1 MDAGYDYLLMRKRSQ
16 QQRPYSTIGIFLF
29 IFGITLLVCS
39 ISYYGYMATASS
51 GSSGFNFDIL
61 ETVASEDSLAGETGT
76 VSAAVGVEMDFI
88 QQSSKQSHSPQPV
101 EAVNPLLVK
110 TAQATMRDPVTGSL

>member
-16 QQRPYSTIGIFLF
+16 QRPYGTIGIFLF
-29 IFGITLLVCS
+29 IFGITLLACG
-39 ISYYGYMATASS
+39 IAYYDYMATASS
-51 GSSGFNFDIL
+51 GSSGFNFDIS
-61 ETVASEDSLAGETGT
+61 ETAASEDSLAGETRT
-76 VSAAVGVEMDFI
+76 VSAAMGVETDFI

-110 TAQATMRDPVTGSL
+110 TAQATLRDPVTGSL

>member
-29 IFGITLLVCS
+29 IFGITLLVCG
-39 ISYYGYMATASS
+39 IAYYGYMATESS

-61 ETVASEDSLAGETGT
+61 ETAASEDDRAGETRT
-76 VSAAVGVEMDFI
+76 VSAAVGVETDFI

-110 TAQATMRDPVTGSL
+110 TAQATLRDPVTGSL

>member
-16 QQRPYSTIGIFLF
+16 QQRPYGTIGIFLF
-29 IFGITLLVCS
+29 IFGITLLTCG
-39 ISYYGYMATASS
+39 IAYYGYMATASS

-61 ETVASEDSLAGETGT
+61 ETAASEDDRAGETRT
-76 VSAAVGVEMDFI
+76 VSAAVGVETDFI

-110 TAQATMRDPVTGSL
+110 TAQATLRDPVTGSL

>member
-16 QQRPYSTIGIFLF
+16 QRPYGTIGIFLF
-29 IFGITLLVCS
+29 IFGITLLACGIV
-39 ISYYGYMATASS
+39 YYGYMATASS
-51 GSSGFNFDIL
+51 GSSGFNFDIS
-61 ETVASEDSLAGETGT
+61 ETATSEDSLAGETRT
-76 VSAAVGVEMDFI
+76 VSAAMGVETDFI

-110 TAQATMRDPVTGSL
+110 TAQATLRDPVTGSL

>member
-29 IFGITLLVCS
+29 IFGITLLMCG
-39 ISYYGYMATASS
+39 IAYYGYMATESS
-51 GSSGFNFDIL
+51 SSIGFNFDVS
-61 ETVASEDSLAGETGT
+61 ETVAAEATLAGETRT
-76 VSAAVGVEMDFI
+76 ISAAMGVETYFI
-88 QQSSKQSHSPQPV
+88 QQSSTQPHSPQPV

-110 TAQATMRDPVTGSL
+110 TAQATLRDPVTGSL